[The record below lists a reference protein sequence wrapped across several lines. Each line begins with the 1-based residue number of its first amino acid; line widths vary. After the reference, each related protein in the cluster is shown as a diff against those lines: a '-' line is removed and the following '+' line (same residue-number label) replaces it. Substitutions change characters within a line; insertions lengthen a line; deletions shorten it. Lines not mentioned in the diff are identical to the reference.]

1 MENKTFAALQGVG
14 KVLEN
19 WEKNGSKAKNDPD
32 MRKLGE
38 VFYALEK
45 RYSRMNVG
53 RKFESIEKRYKK
65 IARVPLPNKACATK
79 CSPTNS
85 NCINRCKPKPKSF
98 FSRLFSK

>member
-45 RYSRMNVG
+45 RYKRMNVD

-85 NCINRCKPKPKSF
+85 NCINKCQKPKSF